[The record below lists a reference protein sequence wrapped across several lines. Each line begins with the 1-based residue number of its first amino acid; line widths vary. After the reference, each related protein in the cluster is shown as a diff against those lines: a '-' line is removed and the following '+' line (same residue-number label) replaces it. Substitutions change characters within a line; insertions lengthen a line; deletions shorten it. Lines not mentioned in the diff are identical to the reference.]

1 VRYGGTFRLRARRA
15 PHSSEL
21 LVENFPVSTSARLWR
36 RLLSLLVVCAVLML
50 SMYVVQQA
58 TAAKAAVQA
67 GQAATTADSAVCTL
81 QLSAGLQDFRNASQV
96 RDSVAN
102 AVARANG
109 SLPVAWMSCFCRGYG
124 SMAGW
129 AKLYGAIEG
138 LEGGNATGL
147 SAAQSARPCQA
158 YAWRTAQASLLYYG
172 APSGGEVDIVC
183 RHHHTL
189 TFVEVKTRTRVDH
202 RRPAD
207 AVTQDKQHLIQRGAR
222 AWLRLLPKPVAA
234 FRFDIAEVILT
245 EGELPHVNVIE
256 NAFQLPA
263 GERLG
268 QG

>member
-1 VRYGGTFRLRARRA
+1 VQPPSAALRSLIRRA
-15 PHSSEL
+15 
-21 LVENFPVSTSARLWR
+21 ALWR
-36 RLLSLLVVCAVLML
+36 AVSLRRPFRRTLLNEPLNHLEIGDLGEQLAVLWL
-50 SMYVVQQA
+50 SRHGRKVLY
-58 TAAKAAVQA
+58 
-67 GQAATTADSAVCTL
+67 
-81 QLSAGLQDFRNASQV
+81 RNFA
-96 RDSVAN
+96 
-102 AVARANG
+102 
-109 SLPVAWMSCFCRGYG
+109 
-124 SMAGW
+124 
-129 AKLYGAIEG
+129 
-138 LEGGNATGL
+138 
-147 SAAQSARPCQA
+147 
-158 YAWRTAQASLLYYG
+158 